1 VLVTACCAAGAS
13 KASDKVVA
21 VVVATTTYCRAGAV
35 QVTLWQ
41 ATLRT
46 TPELLAAL
54 LDPAVWTTV
63 EEDREV
69 TRVSPKGNNR
79 RTASAGDQPR
89 PHPAEVARR
98 HVNGVGEDLTVN
110 NLLRVPGTV
119 GPGLTLDNTLDRERW
134 LAIALGLLAIALVA
148 VLTRR
153 PAPGRSSVIAAVV
166 LLVGQAVWLRLHN
179 VYEGPSVL
187 GVGSHGLAVADLGVP
202 PSLAIGIA
210 VLVRRFRR

>member
-1 VLVTACCAAGAS
+1 MAC
-13 KASDKVVA
+13 
-21 VVVATTTYCRAGAV
+21 
-35 QVTLWQ
+35 
-41 ATLRT
+41 
-46 TPELLAAL
+46 
-54 LDPAVWTTV
+54 
-63 EEDREV
+63 
-69 TRVSPKGNNR
+69 
-79 RTASAGDQPR
+79 
-89 PHPAEVARR
+89 R

-110 NLLRVPGTV
+110 GLLRVPGTV

-179 VYEGPSVL
+179 VYEGPAVL

-202 PSLAIGIA
+202 PSVAIGIA